1 MQMETLNKYINKV
14 NDLNEKYLDRKEFHK
29 RTEALLVEMGQ
40 DKAFWFD
47 VFKQNLSDK
56 GYLNREW
63 TMYDIPFLYV
73 YENSDFYLKVHLFV
87 PLSTYEG
94 GIVASAIHHHNNY
107 LLTTFAAF
115 GSGYET
121 MLFEKEIVTDQNSK
135 VSKLKIR
142 EHFTQQQRPV
152 HLIDA
157 WEPHVVINPTSLSAT
172 LVLWSPDKKRK
183 TDKLRT
189 NFFLKAI
196 KRPLRWLIY
205 RLGIDKKVG
214 IASEETNQ
222 YYAQDSK
229 FYAISEEAYFAP
241 TRAQKGAEVDEYS
254 VQTVFAF
261 MQRMGF
267 EDVSFLNGLLSNPD
281 VPAYYHKWI
290 KCLISKEPIPDTFA
304 KDKINIPRQRMTV
317 KDIMD
322 ANKANAP
329 APKE

>member
-1 MQMETLNKYINKV
+1 MQMEKLNQYINKV

-29 RTEALLVEMGQ
+29 RTEALLVEMGK
-40 DKAFWFD
+40 DKTFWFE
-47 VFKQNLSDK
+47 VFKQNLLDK

-121 MLFEKEIVTDQNSK
+121 MLFEKEIVTDPNSK

-157 WEPHVVINPTSLSAT
+157 WEPHVVINPTELSAT

-183 TDKLRT
+183 TDKLRS
-189 NFFLKAI
+189 NYILKFFKGQ
-196 KRPLRWLIY
+196 LRWLIY
-205 RLGIDKKVG
+205 RLKLDKRFG

-222 YYAQDSK
+222 YYVHNNK
-229 FYAISEEAYFAP
+229 FYAISEETYFAP
-241 TRAQKGAEVDEYS
+241 TRSQKGPDVNNYS
-254 VQTVFAF
+254 IQTVFAF

-267 EDVSFLNGLLSNPD
+267 NDVAFLEELLKNEDVPKYF
-281 VPAYYHKWI
+281 HKWI
-290 KCLISKEPIPDTFA
+290 NCLISGEPIPDTYA
-304 KDKINIPRQRMTV
+304 KEKINIPGQRMTV
-317 KDIMD
+317 LDILH
-322 ANKANAP
+322 AN
-329 APKE
+329 E